1 MLPKL
6 TTVPFTKTDS
16 ALSVLLASS
25 SMTTLVYD
33 SHLNVNKLTP
43 EDSVLNASRVS
54 QSNTVSVSK
63 TLLSSTVLLLSTR
76 TVKVSVWKVIYWT
89 VSSMCLLQ
97 ASARHAFLDT
107 QSTVKEGVC
116 SHVLLRQKP
125 KVHVGEW
132 VMCRNW
138 HQLWCVQ
145 CWRIMCR
152 LPRVLL
158 HDSRNLQEV
167 HSRQFP
173 WNQSR

>member
-43 EDSVLNASRVS
+43 EDFALNASQVS

-76 TVKVSVWKVIYWT
+76 TLKVSVWKAIY
-89 VSSMCLLQ
+89 
-97 ASARHAFLDT
+97 
-107 QSTVKEGVC
+107 
-116 SHVLLRQKP
+116 
-125 KVHVGEW
+125 
-132 VMCRNW
+132 
-138 HQLWCVQ
+138 
-145 CWRIMCR
+145 
-152 LPRVLL
+152 
-158 HDSRNLQEV
+158 
-167 HSRQFP
+167 
-173 WNQSR
+173 